1 MRVLAGCLVLILI
14 VAVNSCSKDQDT
26 RLYSFTY
33 SFRDSLSGWEAD
45 FADYP
50 EDSATYHLQA
60 GLETL
65 PYNINTDSTKNAIRL
80 SGNNHSDDLFMFIK
94 RKLSGL
100 RKNTTYQV
108 LFNVKLASNAPTG
121 TLGAGGA
128 PGESVY
134 VKVGASTIEPEK
146 QLVDGFY
153 VMNIDKGDQST
164 AGENMVVVGN
174 IGVASTTVNYAII
187 TRFNSSANAV
197 YATTNDAGE
206 LWLIIGTD
214 SGYEGITTLYY
225 TQVDVY
231 LNQTD

>member
-1 MRVLAGCLVLILI
+1 MRILAGSLVVILI
-14 VAVNSCSKDQDT
+14 VAASSCSKDQVT
-26 RLYSFTY
+26 KLYSFTY
-33 SFRDSLSGWEAD
+33 SFRDSLSGWEGD

-65 PYNINTDSTKNAIRL
+65 PYNINTDSTKKAIRL

-94 RKLSGL
+94 RKISGL

-153 VMNIDKGDQST
+153 TMNIDKGNQST
-164 AGENMVVVGN
+164 AGENMVVIGN

-197 YATTNDAGE
+197 YATTNDVGE